1 MASIINVDKI
11 RATGSTT
18 DGVVVN
24 SSGQVTLPKIPYV
37 IVNVNTN
44 TTINTSG
51 GADVPYDDVLAS
63 QGISWN
69 TSTYQF
75 TVPVAGIYNFSGA
88 VRLNAD
94 RSYVYWYVTDASN
107 TSIQSGKLSLSQGYS
122 GAGFTTA
129 SGSQMLSL
137 STGTNYKIRTSDS
150 SGTSVTCSNLQSWM
164 DIRLIG

>member
-1 MASIINVDKI
+1 MASILNVDKI

-18 DGVVVN
+18 DGVLVN

-37 IVNVNTN
+37 MVNLSANA
-44 TTINTSG
+44 TINTSG
-51 GADVPYDDVLAS
+51 TTDVPYDTVLSS

-75 TVPVAGIYNFSGA
+75 TVPVAGLYNFSGA
-88 VRLNAD
+88 VRLDAD
-94 RSYVYWYVTDASN
+94 RQYVYWHVTNSSN
-107 TSIQSGKLSLSQGYS
+107 TAIQPSKLVLSQGYS

-129 SGSQMLSL
+129 VGSAMLSL
-137 STGTNYKIRTSDS
+137 STGTNYKIRVGDA
-150 SGTSVTCSNLQSWM
+150 SGSSVTCAATQAWM